1 MFSNGRTSIR
11 LQPFQPPGVVALCAI
26 ERWRVHDSEFAFK
39 SFATVPLSFDGCRPS
54 VYKIEVRRARSSVC
68 GSARCLFSR
77 TRRGKGERKE
87 EVEKEREREERL
99 DRKRKKRGRN
109 GGRRKRGALKL
120 GRIGDGR
127 NSW

>member
-77 TRRGKGERKE
+77 TRRGKEEGKE
-87 EVEKEREREERL
+87 EVERERE
-99 DRKRKKRGRN
+99 KKGSIGRGRREEETEE
-109 GGRRKRGALKL
+109 GGKGGL
-120 GRIGDGR
+120 
-127 NSW
+127 